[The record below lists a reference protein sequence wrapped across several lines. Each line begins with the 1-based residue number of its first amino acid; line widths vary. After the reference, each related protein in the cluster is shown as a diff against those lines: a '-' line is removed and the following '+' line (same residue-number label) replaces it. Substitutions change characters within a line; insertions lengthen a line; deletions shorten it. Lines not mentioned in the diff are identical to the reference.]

1 MSSEGHLHQALGTAP
16 PAGLDVL
23 ADADRERLA
32 TMVDD
37 ARHAQ
42 RAALS
47 AAIDGGLAKLP
58 RLVRIAVAKVLR

>member
-1 MSSEGHLHQALGTAP
+1 MSSDGHLHQALGTSP

-32 TMVDD
+32 TMIDD

-42 RAALS
+42 REALS

-58 RLVRIAVAKVLR
+58 RLVRLAASKLLR